1 MIRFLLQTSPRRCIS
16 PGPGDKLRGLE
27 ERLRKGETE
36 ALMAEERA
44 RLKKSVMTE
53 KMKEMNKL
61 QTTLSEQNHVRFY
74 GRVSQSIFNAA
85 CVCVCLYVCLCLP
98 VSVDKFSS
106 NE

>member
-1 MIRFLLQTSPRRCIS
+1 MIKFLLQTSPRRCVS

-61 QTTLSEQNHVRFY
+61 QTTLSEQNHVSFY
-74 GRVSQSIFNAA
+74 GGILYLFSMCVSVCICLSLS
-85 CVCVCLYVCLCLP
+85 VCVF
-98 VSVDKFSS
+98 VSAGVS
-106 NE
+106 